1 MFLDHEQVLYLKMKD
16 FIVELSKEGG
26 IKMLRILLACAGGMS
41 TSLLM
46 NKMKEEAEQ
55 RGIEVSVDAV
65 GEKTIGN
72 HIGNFDVLLL
82 GPQVRYVLKNVQDV
96 VGDKAPFDVID
107 MRDYGTM
114 NGAKVLD
121 QAIKMYESFYHKKV
135 GE

>member
-1 MFLDHEQVLYLKMKD
+1 
-16 FIVELSKEGG
+16 
-26 IKMLRILLACAGGMS
+26 MLRILLACAGGMS

-46 NKMKEEAEQ
+46 NKMKEEADQ

-96 VGDKAPFDVID
+96 VDDKAPFDVID

-121 QAIKMYESFYHKKV
+121 RAIKMYESFYHKKV